1 MSLVTQSNIPSKLYA
16 SFIFLAAHC
25 LEGFEMHMRH
35 LPGLSLFALA
45 SVALVCVRPLSADDP
60 NWMEKS
66 IPQWDDQDAKQI
78 LADSP
83 WVKTVQPERVRDL
96 SGFERRDGGNWDA
109 GIKPGI
115 GLTGLF
121 TPDVEAL
128 LMELSR
134 ARATPKSLTV
144 RWESA
149 MPVRAAEQKA
159 GEVSAPVWQGDYY
172 AIAVYDVTPPFRWN
186 LANELKDIAFLKR
199 DKKKD
204 VKPTRVEVIR
214 HDGGLAT
221 IVYLFARTAE
231 ITRKDSNVRFVAQ
244 IGRLFVSQFFFPE
257 DMQFQG
263 KPEL

>member
-1 MSLVTQSNIPSKLYA
+1 MRAILR
-16 SFIFLAAHC
+16 FCFLALVSFSA
-25 LEGFEMHMRH
+25 
-35 LPGLSLFALA
+35 LSGT
-45 SVALVCVRPLSADDP
+45 DP
-60 NWMEKS
+60 SWVQKS

-96 SGFERRDGGNWDA
+96 SAFERRDGGNWDA
-109 GIKPGI
+109 GVKPGAGI
-115 GLTGLF
+115 AGLF
-121 TPDVEAL
+121 SPDVEAL
-128 LMELSR
+128 LMQLSS
-134 ARATPKSLTV
+134 ARVTPTVVV

-149 MPVRAAEQKA
+149 PVRAAEMKT
-159 GEVSAPVWQGDYY
+159 GEVGAPVWDGDYY
-172 AIAVYDVTPPFRWN
+172 AIAVYNVPPPFRWN

-204 VKPTRVEVIR
+204 VKPSRVLILR
-214 HDGGLAT
+214 HDDGLVNV
-221 IVYLFARTAE
+221 VYLFARAAE
-231 ITRKDSNVRFVAQ
+231 ISRKDTNVRFVAQ